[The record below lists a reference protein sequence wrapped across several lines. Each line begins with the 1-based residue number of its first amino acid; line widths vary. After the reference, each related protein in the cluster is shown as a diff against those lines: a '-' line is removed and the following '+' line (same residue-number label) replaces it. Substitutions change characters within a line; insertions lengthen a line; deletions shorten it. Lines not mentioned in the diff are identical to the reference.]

1 MQQSDICNYSY
12 TYIFLKEQLLL
23 QEKIHS
29 MFRTMFHSLV
39 VCQLTTDN
47 AENLDFVMPLCSLI
61 EYIKNYRKTTG
72 SLRDDYNDESNK
84 PLADNYNAD
93 PITNSASFK

>member
-1 MQQSDICNYSY
+1 
-12 TYIFLKEQLLL
+12 
-23 QEKIHS
+23 
-29 MFRTMFHSLV
+29 
-39 VCQLTTDN
+39 
-47 AENLDFVMPLCSLI
+47 MPLYSLI
-61 EYIKNYRKTTG
+61 EYVKNYRKTTG